1 MKGSLDTGP
10 RPSTVF
16 QTWKS
21 VSTQTRKTLLDTLSS
36 NDHEHVKTTL
46 EGLWFVLG
54 LAPNMLR
61 SNLLRA
67 VIQFV

>member
-1 MKGSLDTGP
+1 MKASLDTG
-10 RPSTVF
+10 RSTVF
-16 QTWKS
+16 QTWQS
-21 VSTQTRKTLLDTLSS
+21 VSNQTRTMLLDTLSS
-36 NDHEHVKTTL
+36 TDHEHVKTTL